1 MSSGEFKDL
10 PRRTASDKLLRDKA
24 FHSAK
29 NLKYEGYQRGLA
41 LMTYKFFDESSL
53 DMRAQSEILAT
64 RSTFT
69 GSNTSG
75 DVFKN
80 ENMLHQKLSKEL
92 HKPNVRTFEKR
103 KVYSSFKDNIW
114 VADIADMQLISKFN
128 KGIRFYYVLLISS
141 VNMHGLFLQKTRKV
155 LQLLMLFRKY
165 QLRLIVA

>member
-1 MSSGEFKDL
+1 M
-10 PRRTASDKLLRDKA
+10 
-24 FHSAK
+24 H
-29 NLKYEGYQRGLA
+29 
-41 LMTYKFFDESSL
+41 
-53 DMRAQSEILAT
+53 AQSEILAT
-64 RSTFT
+64 RSKFA
-69 GSNTSG
+69 GSNNSG
-75 DVFKN
+75 DVVKN

-128 KGIRFYYVLLISS
+128 KGIRFYYVLLIFS